1 MNCYHLP
8 LKATMIVLRLSFFQK
23 SPECEPVNKCIL
35 PSTQHGTVTFPLH
48 TQHIALR
55 IAPQFDKT
63 GGSSDGDHLRGHK
76 TFTPMSTRSQQALE
90 SLYLL
95 RTVLPHPVL
104 KNKVWPFLKL
114 TGAEAVATLQRK
126 WRGRRFRKRIERF
139 RLFDRMARCSS
150 SQMFVSEDMVREHL
164 LPLVTLGRGD
174 ITIGGVLRFIKEHA
188 RPGRTSNIPGRNPEE
203 GGSLY
208 FLKLQSP
215 NHVI

>member
-1 MNCYHLP
+1 
-8 LKATMIVLRLSFFQK
+8 MIVLRLSFFQK

-104 KNKVWPFLKL
+104 KHKVWPFLKL
-114 TGAEAVATLQRK
+114 TGAEAVVTLQRK
-126 WRGRRFRKRIERF
+126 WRGRRLRKRIERF
-139 RLFDRMARCSS
+139 RLFDKMARCSS
-150 SQMFVSEDMVREHL
+150 SQGPASGDMVREHL
-164 LPLVTLGRGD
+164 LPLVTGYEHGISGS
-174 ITIGGVLRFIKEHA
+174 ITILGLLRFLKENA
-188 RPGRTSNIPGRNPEE
+188 RTERTSSIPGRNPDE
-203 GGSLY
+203 GGSVY
-208 FLKLQSP
+208 SLKLQSP